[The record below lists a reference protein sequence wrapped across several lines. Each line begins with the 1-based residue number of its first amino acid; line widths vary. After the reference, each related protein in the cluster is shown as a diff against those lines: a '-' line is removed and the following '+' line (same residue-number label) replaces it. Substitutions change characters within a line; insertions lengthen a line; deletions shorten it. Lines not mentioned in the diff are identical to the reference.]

1 MPYAIERLKYLGE
14 GIPLKGVA
22 FDGDQN
28 VEWAVVVDDAQ
39 VSASQVLR

>member
-1 MPYAIERLKYLGE
+1 MPYALERLKYLGK

-22 FDGDQN
+22 FDGDEN

-39 VSASQVLR
+39 VSDSEAK